1 ALYEFYGLFFQE
13 RKNGLLIGTGLA
25 ALTYVLASHHWS
37 GPDIGILFLATVVG
51 LTLPLFLRTY
61 QATDGAVTVFGVIY
75 IGIAFSYLLSI
86 RAFHQGEYL
95 LLFILLITWMA
106 DTGAYYVGKM
116 FGRHLLAPT
125 ISPKK
130 TVEGLIGGLTFAVI
144 TAYVTRSWIPADSVG
159 LISSV
164 ILGSLL
170 TLAGLA
176 GDLVESAIK
185 RSTGAKD
192 SSRLLPGHGGM
203 LDRIDSLL
211 FTAPTFYYYIRISG
225 IPTVGS

>member
-1 ALYEFYGLFFQE
+1 
-13 RKNGLLIGTGLA
+13 
-25 ALTYVLASHHWS
+25 
-37 GPDIGILFLATVVG
+37 
-51 LTLPLFLRTY
+51 
-61 QATDGAVTVFGVIY
+61 
-75 IGIAFSYLLSI
+75 
-86 RAFHQGEYL
+86 
-95 LLFILLITWMA
+95 
-106 DTGAYYVGKM
+106 M